1 MKYKVPWGD
10 SELSLELPDNWNV
23 NVLESKT
30 SPPVIDNIED
40 KMRKLLEDPIGP
52 KPFKNI
58 IEEVKKKSG
67 NIAIVVDDRTRPT
80 PVSEITPGLITLLE
94 EYDVDLN
101 TIQIFI
107 ANGIHRLLEENEIKE
122 RVDTEVFNKIKCNN
136 HDVNDLDSLKNCG
149 TTPDGIP
156 VIINKYVA
164 EADLV
169 ISISTIES
177 HGQAG
182 FGGGLK
188 NIVPGVAGRETINE
202 THHMKYLS
210 MDRMAE
216 AGTNKEQNKMRQL
229 IDETAQIATKR
240 VFLINTQIDPA
251 RGVINLICGDPLEGH
266 KEGVRFIRDIYGHEL
281 EEKGD
286 LVITNSA
293 PLEADFRAGT
303 KCMSNSLNAA
313 KEGGVILNLIKAE
326 EGLGDVTLPEI
337 SKIKGFLMRHLPMSI
352 LVKKV
357 NESAG
362 SPDQSGGFLDL
373 MKMVRNFEPF
383 IFAPNLGIIEPIAN
397 VGFEMKTDLEQT
409 LAQVTEEVEKS
420 AKNGSPNV
428 IIMPYGAVT
437 FPIPQ

>member
-1 MKYKVPWGD
+1 MEYNVPWGD
-10 SELSLELPDNWNV
+10 GELTLELPDGWNV
-23 NVLESKT
+23 NILESKT
-30 SPPVIDNIED
+30 SPPVIENLEEE
-40 KMRKLLEDPIGP
+40 MRKQLEDPIGTQ
-52 KPFKNI
+52 PFYSI
-58 IEEVKKKSG
+58 IEEIQKKNG

-80 PVSEITPGLITLLE
+80 PVSEITPGLLTLLE
-94 EYDVDLN
+94 EYGFDLGN
-101 TIQIFI
+101 VQLFI
-107 ANGIHRLLEENEIKE
+107 ANGIHRLMTEEEIKE
-122 RVDTEVFNKIKCNN
+122 RVGKSVVEKIKCSN
-136 HDVNDLDSLKNCG
+136 HDVDDLESLKNCG
-149 TTPDGIP
+149 TTSDGIP
-156 VIINKYVA
+156 VVINKYVA

-202 THHMKYLS
+202 THHMKHLS
-210 MDRMAE
+210 MERMAE

-229 IDETAQIATKR
+229 IDETAQTATKR

-251 RGVINLICGDPLEGH
+251 RGVINLICGHGIEGH
-266 KEGVRFIRDIYGHEL
+266 KEGVKFIRDIYGHKL

-313 KEGGVILNLIKAE
+313 KEGGVILSLIRAK
-326 EGLGDVTLPEI
+326 EGLGDVTLPDI

-373 MKMVRNFEPF
+373 MKMVRNFDPY
-383 IFAPNLGIIEPIAN
+383 IYSPNLGTIEPIAN
-397 VGFEMKTDLEQT
+397 VGFEMKTDLEET
-409 LAQVTEEVEKS
+409 LAEVTEEAES
-420 AKNGSPNV
+420 GTDQGSPNV

-437 FPIPQ
+437 FPIPE

>member
-1 MKYKVPWGD
+1 MKYNVPWGD
-10 SELSLELPDNWNV
+10 GELSLELPDSWNV

-30 SPPVIDNIED
+30 SPPVIENLEQE
-40 KMRKLLEDPIGP
+40 MRKQLKDPIGTEL
-52 KPFKNI
+52 FKSI

-80 PVSEITPGLITLLE
+80 PVSEITPGLISLLE
-94 EYDVDLN
+94 EYGFNLDNVQL
-101 TIQIFI
+101 FI
-107 ANGIHRLLEENEIKE
+107 ANGIHRLMSEEEIKE
-122 RVDTEVFNKIKCNN
+122 RVGGSVVDKIKCSN
-136 HDVNDLDSLKNCG
+136 HDVDDLDSLKNCG
-149 TTPDGIP
+149 TTSDEIP
-156 VIINKYVA
+156 VVINKYVA

-202 THHMKYLS
+202 THHMKHLS

-216 AGTNKEQNKMRQL
+216 AGTNKQQNKMRQL
-229 IDETAQIATKR
+229 IDETAQMATKR

-251 RGVINLICGDPLEGH
+251 RGVINLICGDPIEGH
-266 KEGVRFIRDIYGHEL
+266 KEGVKFIRDIYGHKL

-313 KEGGVILNLIKAE
+313 KEGGVILSLVRAE
-326 EGLGDVTLPEI
+326 EGLGDVTLPDI

-373 MKMVRNFEPF
+373 MKMVRNFEPY
-383 IFAPNLGIIEPIAN
+383 IYSPSLGTIEPIAN
-397 VGFEMKTDLEQT
+397 VGFEMKTDLEET
-409 LAQVTEEVEKS
+409 LAEVTEEVKS
-420 AKNGSPNV
+420 STKQTPPNV

-437 FPIPQ
+437 FPIP